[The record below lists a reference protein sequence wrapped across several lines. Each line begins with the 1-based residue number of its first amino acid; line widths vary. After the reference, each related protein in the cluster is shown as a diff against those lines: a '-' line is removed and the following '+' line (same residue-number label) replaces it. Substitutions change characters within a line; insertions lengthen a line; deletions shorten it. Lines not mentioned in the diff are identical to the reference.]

1 MRVYFLFFCL
11 CFLTSCLNV
20 KELEYKGF
28 NDISFSKKNG
38 CNPFCI
44 YLDVYNPNNF
54 KINLDVDKNFS
65 MLQSKKNILLEIEKK
80 LKVLD
85 QTLEVFIEEI
95 LDKNKLRLKNSPQ
108 KLS

>member
-1 MRVYFLFFCL
+1 
-11 CFLTSCLNV
+11 
-20 KELEYKGF
+20 
-28 NDISFSKKNG
+28 
-38 CNPFCI
+38 
-44 YLDVYNPNNF
+44 
-54 KINLDVDKNFS
+54 

-95 LDKNKLRLKNSPQ
+95 LDQNKLRLKNSPQ